1 MKLNIKAV
9 RKVMLDAARVAA
21 DDRWPVLESLAEMQ
35 FSKLSTALYEI
46 QRLYTAGKLDRRSA
60 QELAIA
66 EQNVVRGVFAGIR
79 GLGTLTAAVATRAA
93 THAAAADVNAAI
105 GFKLL

>member
-1 MKLNIKAV
+1 MKHDIKAV
-9 RKVMLDAARVAA
+9 RKVMLEAARVAV
-21 DDRWPVLESLAEMQ
+21 DDRWPVLESFAEMQ

-66 EQNVVRGVFAGIR
+66 EQNGIRVVLAGVR
-79 GLGTLTAAVATRAA
+79 GLGTLTADKATRAA
-93 THAAAADVNAAI
+93 TRAVAAEVNAAI